1 MRKININDT
10 KKTQNVEGNVVT
22 ILIRETIVASHDYGK
37 FIRVFL
43 EKLHQNGVLNEVL
56 EFGNQI
62 QKPKPVSQVRARRR
76 SKKTD
81 V

>member
-1 MRKININDT
+1 MRKINISDT
-10 KKTQNVEGNVVT
+10 KKTPNVEGNLVT
-22 ILIRETIVASHDYGK
+22 ILIRETIVSSHDYGK

-56 EFGNQI
+56 ELGNQI

-76 SKKTD
+76 KN
-81 V
+81 